1 MVVHMP
7 KSFSELSLFWIYLHK
22 CNLNLVELLSD
33 DIEKD
38 DSGSEEESNKEDG
51 EYNMP
56 NSAR

>member
-1 MVVHMP
+1 MVFLP
-7 KSFSELSLFWIYLHK
+7 KWGFSELSQFWICLNK

-51 EYNMP
+51 EYSMP

>member
-1 MVVHMP
+1 MGG
-7 KSFSELSLFWIYLHK
+7 FSELSLFWICLNK